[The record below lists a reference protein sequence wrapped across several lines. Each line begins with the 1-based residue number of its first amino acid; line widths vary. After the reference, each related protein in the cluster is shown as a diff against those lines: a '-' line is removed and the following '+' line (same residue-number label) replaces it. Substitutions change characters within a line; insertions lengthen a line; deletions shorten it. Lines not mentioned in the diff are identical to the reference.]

1 VLIGDYP
8 RSSLARDLAHD
19 GLHVV
24 TGAFT
29 FHLRIELPQL
39 VEDFALMYAHF
50 PIESPPGIDDASV
63 RIAPP
68 ALRRHLF
75 PRARVW
81 IDGES
86 PFRTVPAHR
95 AYTALESSLNYCI
108 AATPLSM
115 LLVHGAVVV
124 RDGRCLIMPGASGS
138 GKSTLCAALCAR
150 GWRLFT
156 DETALLSLRDGQMR
170 ANPRPV
176 SLKNQSI
183 GVLAKFA
190 PELRMS
196 RIFRGTPK
204 GDIAYVQTSAEAAAR
219 AAEPAEPGLIV
230 RPIYQAGASTNLRR
244 LDKIEAFRL
253 LADSAVN
260 YSSLLRAGFDALVG
274 VVDRCAH
281 YELTYSDLEEAIRL
295 ILDLHQE
302 SRIAATARGRSA
314 A

>member
-8 RSSLARDLAHD
+8 RSSLARDLAQD

-50 PIESPPGIDDASV
+50 PVESPPGIDDASV

-75 PRARVW
+75 PRVRVW

-86 PFRTVPAHR
+86 PFSTVPAHR
-95 AYTALESSLNYCI
+95 AYTALESSLNFCI
-108 AATPLSM
+108 ASAPLSM
-115 LLVHGAVVV
+115 LLVHGAVVE
-124 RDGRCLIMPGASGS
+124 RDGSCLIMPAVSGS

-156 DETALLSLRDGQMR
+156 DETALLSFRDGLLR
-170 ANPRPV
+170 ANPRPI
-176 SLKNQSI
+176 SLKNESI
-183 GVLAKFA
+183 AVLARFA
-190 PELRMS
+190 PHLRLS
-196 RIFRGTPK
+196 RTFRGTPK
-204 GDIAYVQTSAEAAAR
+204 GDVAYVQTLAEAAAR
-219 AAEPAEPGLIV
+219 ASEPAEPGLIV
-230 RPIYQAGASTNLRR
+230 RPIYKTGAATNLRR

-253 LADSAVN
+253 LTECAVN

-274 VVDRCAH
+274 VVDRCAITN
-281 YELTYSDLEEAIRL
+281 LPTPSWR
-295 ILDLHQE
+295 
-302 SRIAATARGRSA
+302 RRSL
-314 A
+314 

>member
-1 VLIGDYP
+1 MLIGEYP
-8 RSSLARDLAHD
+8 RSSLARDLRRD

-29 FHLRIELPQL
+29 FHLQLELPQL
-39 VEDFALMYAHF
+39 IDDFALMYANF
-50 PIESPPGIDDASV
+50 SIESPPGIDDVSV
-63 RIAPP
+63 RVAPP

-75 PRARVW
+75 PQAQVW

-86 PFRTVPAHR
+86 PFKPIPAQR
-95 AYTALESSLNYCI
+95 AFTALESCMNYCI
-108 AATPLSM
+108 ASTSLSM
-115 LLVHGAVVV
+115 LLVHGAVVM

-156 DETALLSLRDGQMR
+156 DETALLSCRDGLMR

-176 SLKNQSI
+176 SLKNASI
-183 GVLAKFA
+183 GVIARFA
-190 PELRMS
+190 PELRLS

-204 GDIAYVQTSAEAAAR
+204 GDIAYVQTPAEAAAR
-219 AAEPAEPGLIV
+219 AAEPAEPSLVV
-230 RPIYQAGASTNLRR
+230 RPIYKSGASTNLRL
-244 LDKIEAFRL
+244 LDKVEAFHL
-253 LADSAVN
+253 LTDCAVN

-295 ILDLHQE
+295 ISDLHQE
-302 SRIAATARGRSA
+302 SRVATAARGRSA

>member
-1 VLIGDYP
+1 M
-8 RSSLARDLAHD
+8 
-19 GLHVV
+19 

-39 VEDFALMYAHF
+39 VEDFAGMYAHF

-75 PRARVW
+75 PRAQVW

-95 AYTALESSLNYCI
+95 AYTALESSMNYCV
-108 AATPLSM
+108 ASTPLSV
-115 LLVHGAVVV
+115 LLVHGAVVE

-156 DETALLSLRDGQMR
+156 DETALLSCRDGLMR

-176 SLKNQSI
+176 SLKNESI
-183 GVLAKFA
+183 GVIAKFA
-190 PELRMS
+190 PEVRLS

-204 GDIAYVQTSAEAAAR
+204 GDIAYVQTPAEAVAR
-219 AAEPAEPGLIV
+219 AAEPAEPALVI
-230 RPIYQAGASTNLRR
+230 RPIFKAGASTSLQP
-244 LDKIEAFRL
+244 LDKIDAFRL
-253 LADSAVN
+253 LTDCAVN
-260 YSSLLRAGFDALVG
+260 YSSLLRAGFDAMVG
-274 VVDRCAH
+274 LVDRCAH
-281 YELTYSDLEEAIRL
+281 YELTYSDLDDAIRL
-295 ILDLHQE
+295 ISDLHQE
-302 SRIAATARGRSA
+302 SRVAATARGRSA
-314 A
+314 T